1 MSLASLLYF
10 VNMRVMRKPHWQTSL
25 DVAKEKAQSNPH
37 VVDKNVFSKVE
48 AFSIAHSQHIQ
59 EVNARGWKMNLSKLV
74 VQAEVG
80 DVEQWHFSGTLDPKD
95 RPFDLN
101 DMNFLAEA
109 AFYIG
114 AKRDGVQISI
124 SYPDEPIHFCW
135 TEE

>member
-1 MSLASLLYF
+1 MEMVLGI
-10 VNMRVMRKPHWQTSL
+10 N
-25 DVAKEKAQSNPH
+25 
-37 VVDKNVFSKVE
+37 KNVFSKVE

-114 AKRDGVQISI
+114 AKRDGDQKSHFKANRGQRALISQAQL
-124 SYPDEPIHFCW
+124 HFSCSFL
-135 TEE
+135 EA

>member
-59 EVNARGWKMNLSKLV
+59 EVNARGWKMNLSK
-74 VQAEVG
+74 QEA
-80 DVEQWHFSGTLDPKD
+80 
-95 RPFDLN
+95 PFDC
-101 DMNFLAEA
+101 F
-109 AFYIG
+109 
-114 AKRDGVQISI
+114 RV
-124 SYPDEPIHFCW
+124 
-135 TEE
+135 